1 MLRVLPNTEF
11 GERLDELSEICRH
24 QNEPI
29 IFTHEGRGDL
39 VVMGID
45 AYNQMLTKLRLLKDV
60 AEANARLVENE
71 VLTDEALV
79 AQAVESANAKVQ
91 SHFRYRDV
99 A

>member
-11 GERLDELSEICRH
+11 GERLSELSEICRH

-29 IFTHEGRGDL
+29 ILTHEGRGDL
-39 VVMGID
+39 IVMGID
-45 AYNQMLTKLRLLKDV
+45 AYNQILTKLRLLQDV
-60 AEANARLVENE
+60 AEANARLAENE

-79 AQAVESANAKVQ
+79 AQAVEAANAKVQ